1 MGRTK
6 HHKPTNKIWRTRR
19 NIRILMNRLYSND
32 ELKQRTQEM
41 ERDNQLK
48 GTKQ

>member
-1 MGRTK
+1 
-6 HHKPTNKIWRTRR
+6 RR